1 MSPIASRTA
10 HSTNRPALSAGDNH
24 ECGAPMLR
32 ITVDVPLDR
41 GALPPSAARLLEFIQ
56 ELAEQPRVTVNQ
68 SDTER
73 GVSAGATVLRHPAAD
88 ARSRKTPQLRMLP
101 GPRVVLLNDEP
112 IALTRLEFEL
122 LYFLATHPRQVFSR
136 RQLLNAVWRDN
147 LGVSRTVDVHVRRL
161 RAKLGPDVSVV
172 STVYGVGYRLA
183 DDAQIILQGGSASGQ
198 PSNIA
203 MAVRVDAAARVENA
217 TASRASASARR

>member
-1 MSPIASRTA
+1 MSFIASRTT
-10 HSTNRPALSAGDNH
+10 HSTNHPASSAGPHH

-32 ITVDVPLDR
+32 ITVDVPLNC
-41 GALPPSAARLLEFIQ
+41 GTLPPSAARLLEFLR
-56 ELAEQPRVTVNQ
+56 ELAEQPQATAEQ
-68 SDTER
+68 SNGQKVE
-73 GVSAGATVLRHPAAD
+73 SAGATVLRHPAAD
-88 ARSRKTPQLRMLP
+88 VRPRTTPLLRMLP
-101 GPRVVLLNDEP
+101 GPRVVLRDDEP

-147 LGVSRTVDVHVRRL
+147 LGESRTVDVHVRRL
-161 RAKLGPDVSVV
+161 RAKLGPDVPVV
-172 STVYGVGYRLA
+172 STVHGVGYRLA
-183 DDAQIILQGGSASGQ
+183 DDAQIILQNGGPNGQ

-203 MAVRVDAAARVENA
+203 MAVRVNAAGDVDSA